1 MQFHVIHVYKF
12 DSFGGTC
19 SYVPLNT
26 CLHNNI
32 YFETSQHN
40 FNKNTFVVW
49 HIKRKFGSH
58 LKLARQSWGQCIP
71 HPLHKYLNFIIEVS
85 KAGTL
90 SEPLFNF
97 T

>member
-1 MQFHVIHVYKF
+1 M
-12 DSFGGTC
+12 
-19 SYVPLNT
+19 
-26 CLHNNI
+26 
-32 YFETSQHN
+32 N
-40 FNKNTFVVW
+40 FVVNKNTFVVW
-49 HIKRKFGSH
+49 HIKRKFGPH